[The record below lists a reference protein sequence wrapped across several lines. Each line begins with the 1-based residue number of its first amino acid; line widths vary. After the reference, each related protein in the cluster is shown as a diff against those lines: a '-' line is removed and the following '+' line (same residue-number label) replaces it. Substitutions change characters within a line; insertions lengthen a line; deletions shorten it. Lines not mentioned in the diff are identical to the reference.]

1 MKNMVNVASCFPD
14 KFKLNDPHAALF
26 RDNLAMTGNI
36 ASRQTST
43 IVAQSEHEMR
53 SIAEQHLEALSEKIR
68 QNRQIHHKLVT
79 YLKVTEEK
87 HNKTFQELCEERQKH
102 SGDKITIGLQSENL
116 NLQKKLSE
124 TEILRDDLE
133 KEIQEIKT
141 SVETE
146 RNKQRQIVLFLME
159 ERKQIIM
166 KYVEER
172 KRSEDL
178 AQILSEEK
186 QRVDNIAD
194 GLEEESKKSLRMESE
209 LEKQSQ
215 VHEQEKKMMIVNLAM
230 EEKK

>member
-1 MKNMVNVASCFPD
+1 MKNLVNVASSYPD

-26 RDNLAMTGNI
+26 RDKLALTGNI

-68 QNRQIHHKLVT
+68 QNRQIHIKLVN
-79 YLKVTEEK
+79 YLKATEEK

-102 SGDKITIGLQSENL
+102 SGDKVTIGLQLENT
-116 NLQKKLSE
+116 NLLKKLSE

-133 KEIQEIKT
+133 KEMQELKT
-141 SVETE
+141 SMETE
-146 RNKQRQIVLFLME
+146 RNKHRQIVLFLME

-186 QRVDNIAD
+186 QRVDNIAE